1 MLAHFSVAMDQTPAP
16 LPPVDAPASAF
27 DALRAT
33 AFAGDREARGELQ
46 GAHPQVWRCDPPDL
60 PALEKLAAARPSDS
74 LKLGSSSTVLRI
86 PFPVGGHAVLKH
98 YLPTKR
104 MDPRDR
110 LGRSKAMRSL
120 LAAESLLRRGFDVAR
135 PLGAWSTPGK
145 GSFLLLEDLHE
156 HLPMHEAVLQVKG
169 TARAEMLATVAS
181 LIRCL
186 HRAGVAYRD
195 LKPSNLLVRLPGTQ
209 VADYRFLD
217 HDRNRFSRDEVPEEI
232 ALRDLAAFHAG
243 LPPEVRASERMRSL
257 EVYAPDIRERGTWQ
271 RMVPPIVEE
280 ARDRAH
286 RWEARGLLGGRGG

>member
-1 MLAHFSVAMDQTPAP
+1 MDQTPVPSPSA
-16 LPPVDAPASAF
+16 DAPASAF
-27 DALRAT
+27 TALRET
-33 AFAGDREARGELQ
+33 AFAGDREARGALR
-46 GAHPQVWRCDPPDL
+46 GAHPQLWRCDPPDL
-60 PALEKLAAARPSDS
+60 QALERLAAARPSDS

-104 MDPRDR
+104 LDPRDR

-156 HLPMHEAVLQVKG
+156 HLPMHEAVLQVTG
-169 TARAEMLATVAS
+169 SARGEMLATVAR

-195 LKPSNLLVRLPGTQ
+195 LKPSNLLVRLPGTRA
-209 VADYRFLD
+209 ADYRFLD
-217 HDRNRFSRDEVPEEI
+217 HDRNRFLRSEVPEET

-243 LPPEVRASERMRSL
+243 LPPEVRASERMRAL
-257 EVYAPDIRERGTWQ
+257 EVYAPDIHDRSTWQ
-271 RMVPPIVEE
+271 RMAPPILQE
-280 ARDRAH
+280 ARERAH
-286 RWEARGLLGGRGG
+286 RWVARGLLAGLPD